1 MTVMAAREVVAQQ
14 PPSDGRP
21 ERRRHPRPDRTRP
34 GHPASAPGLVHVWS
48 TCHRSRAVRN
58 GLQRSPAVGR
68 LRRLQAPSCGNRPG
82 GRTLIRMRSQVQVL
96 AVPPTVPAAHGHPP
110 TSRSPRTQWC
120 DDPHA
125 GLNPRPDGNARNAR
139 EQGRPQSV
147 KEVAM
152 DIIGVII
159 AGIIIGLLGKFFAP
173 GDRDN
178 IPLWLTVVCG
188 IGGVLIGYYLA
199 AALGVEATRG
209 IDWIRWIISIV
220 VAAILVMIAA
230 SVTGRRGRA
239 I

>member
-1 MTVMAAREVVAQQ
+1 
-14 PPSDGRP
+14 
-21 ERRRHPRPDRTRP
+21 
-34 GHPASAPGLVHVWS
+34 L
-48 TCHRSRAVRN
+48 
-58 GLQRSPAVGR
+58 
-68 LRRLQAPSCGNRPG
+68 
-82 GRTLIRMRSQVQVL
+82 
-96 AVPPTVPAAHGHPP
+96 
-110 TSRSPRTQWC
+110 C

-125 GLNPRPDGNARNAR
+125 GLSPRPDGDSRNVR
-139 EQGRPQSV
+139 EQGRPQWV
-147 KEVAM
+147 KGVAV

-199 AALGVEATRG
+199 AALGVDATPG

-220 VAAILVMIAA
+220 VAAVLVMIAA

-239 I
+239 V